1 VSGANKAAPAIADW
15 TLDGYWDLV
24 VGDGFGMVNIF
35 ERQPGSFLNFTMADV
50 ARMTDGT
57 PAKSF
62 IDAIP
67 HVVDWND
74 DGRRD
79 LILSSMGQVRLYL
92 SCENGTLLWG
102 GPFYANKSG
111 LNPIQLGSFSA
122 ATVLD
127 YNGDAD
133 LDLLVG
139 TTNFSL
145 PDTGNV
151 EYFESARNG
160 NTRTLVTDDKG
171 ELNWI
176 IVTEFIESDKNGNHF
191 GDDDGD
197 KVYFTPH
204 SIKAKKNIDIGCASP
219 QALMTESRDV
229 IVTMCRDVTLPM
241 IEKTYPVSGQQGVPI
256 NELVKIYFN
265 KPMNNNSVI
274 GSTSVFSDNPLAPNT
289 PYDFTWENNFTVLN
303 LCLNKLPLCL
313 MEKDTHYTV
322 KIRGLAQ
329 DLLGLH
335 LDGNRNGKENG
346 SPADDYVFSFHT
358 ETLDTTPP
366 TAVLTSW
373 PSSTTIVA
381 PMQVIFSGVN
391 STDNVG
397 IIYWEILTDNGVTQQ
412 RFEGPDIANA
422 TTAPIWFNVTG
433 NFCTNLTVYDAADFT
448 GNDTLC
454 LDVIGA
460 DIYPPVVDAGPNQ
473 TISIGQNITFD
484 GSNSYDN
491 VTVKANLNFTWDF
504 WNGTN
509 FATLWGMN
517 PTYNEFLTVGLYMV
531 TLTVTDEANNSA
543 ADTMFVNVTFDIPP
557 TADAGPNQAIC
568 AGSFVTLDASA
579 TTDDNPISDLTFNW
593 TFFDGSGPIFLQ
605 GIIVSHQFN
614 VGGSF
619 LITLKVTDLSGN
631 WNISTAI
638 VDVTVCIK
646 PTVQEWGPV
655 GPDHLANVT
664 VWTKFSKEM
673 MLPDLTFAF
682 SLSELA
688 SGAPVVGLSSWD
700 SITYNFT
707 FIPFAALD
715 SGTTYKAC
723 FNSSVALDIE
733 GFYLDGNGNN
743 VSEMHP
749 IDDFCWTF
757 RTANLPSVM
766 FTTPSAGAMD
776 VSVKTN
782 ISISF
787 NEPMDAGSVLS
798 SFSMTDGFTIWDD
811 SSFTPSWTPDLL
823 VFTFSGFTFDYSKTY
838 TVTIDSSLAM
848 SELGGFLDG
857 NQDGFPMGPPVDDHV
872 WSFSMEATP
881 TVTGAPTGI
890 DIPLDASIV
899 LTFNK
904 IMDWTS
910 VKSAITVKEDGTPL
924 LIDSFGVTSFDNVA
938 RTFTV
943 DPFSLLNGVPYNITL
958 SGDLVSGAKDLN
970 GNTLDGNMNSIL
982 DGSPAD
988 DYSWEFLTVAID
1000 DVPPQVVSNFPS
1012 DGVTNVPL
1020 NSAITI
1026 TFSEQMIETTFATG
1040 IAAKVNMS
1048 TFSLE
1053 PFADSVWHT
1062 ANRTVVLTPHGGL
1075 DFDTTYT
1082 IIISGDNIDG
1092 VKDLAYNPLDGD
1104 EDGIPEGSPQDDHR
1118 FTFKTPDPFPPYIVN
1133 TTPYS
1138 DEDDV
1143 EQDTNITATFDDSMD
1158 ETTLTLGNVEVRE
1171 ELSGDLV
1178 SGNLSYD
1185 SQTRTLTFNPDVNL
1199 LPARTYTVTITNVS
1213 DSDGN
1218 VIASPYVWSFTTKLD
1233 IERPT
1238 VTITYPPNGFAITRG
1253 DEVTITGTAFDDSG
1267 IQSILLQIGG
1277 GSQIDITSSY
1287 NSTDGTWSYVW
1298 DTSGFGPGGV
1308 TINATA
1314 YDMLLLQGSYEITV
1328 QLEAEEAEDIT
1339 WLILVI
1345 LAVVLAVV
1353 ATLLFFFMW
1362 RRKRG
1367 TDEDELIAEEVRK
1380 EMDEEREAE
1389 KEESGEEEDEWGEPE
1404 EVETEEETEPEDV
1417 VESGEETEP
1426 EETAEEADTEEEP
1439 EETEPPKLMKPVRRV
1454 KK

>member
-1 VSGANKAAPAIADW
+1 
-15 TLDGYWDLV
+15 
-24 VGDGFGMVNIF
+24 
-35 ERQPGSFLNFTMADV
+35 
-50 ARMTDGT
+50 
-57 PAKSF
+57 
-62 IDAIP
+62 
-67 HVVDWND
+67 
-74 DGRRD
+74 
-79 LILSSMGQVRLYL
+79 MGQVRLYL

-127 YNGDAD
+127 YNGDGD

-160 NTRTLVTDDKG
+160 DTRTLVTDDMG

-191 GDDDGD
+191 GDDPGD
-197 KVYFTPH
+197 KIYFTPV
-204 SIKAKKNIDIGCASP
+204 
-219 QALMTESRDV
+219 T
-229 IVTMCRDVTLPM
+229 VTMCRDVTLPM
-241 IEKTYPVSGQQGVPI
+241 IEKTYPASGQQDVPI
-256 NELVKIYFN
+256 NELVRIYFT
-265 KPMNNNSVI
+265 KPMNNDSVI
-274 GSTSVFSDNPLAPNT
+274 GATTVYSDNPMAPNT
-289 PYDFTWENNFTVLN
+289 PYDPLWENNNTVLT
-303 LCLNKLPLCL
+303 LCLNQQPLCL

-322 KIRGLAQ
+322 KIRGLAM

-358 ETLDTTPP
+358 ETLDKDPP
-366 TAVLTSW
+366 VAVLTNW
-373 PSSTTIVA
+373 PGTSTFIA
-381 PMQVIFSGVN
+381 PMEVLFSGVN

-397 IIYWEILTDNGVTQQ
+397 IIYWEIFTDNGIIQQ
-412 RFEGPDIANA
+412 SFDGPDIANA
-422 TTAPIWFNVTG
+422 TTSPVWFNVTG
-433 NFCTNLTVYDAADFT
+433 NFCANLTVYDAAGYT
-448 GNDTLC
+448 GNDTIC
-454 LDVIGA
+454 VDIIGG
-460 DIYPPVVDAGPNQ
+460 DIWPPVVDAGPNQ

-491 VTVKANLNFTWDF
+491 VTLQADLNFTWTF

-509 FATLWGMN
+509 FDNLWGMN

-531 TLTVTDEANNSA
+531 TLTVTDKALNSA
-543 ADTMFVNVTFDIPP
+543 ADTMFVNVTFDAPP
-557 TADAGPNQAIC
+557 IANAGPNQAVC

-593 TFFDGSGPIFLQ
+593 TFFDGTASIFLQ
-605 GIIVSHQFN
+605 GMIVSHQFM

-619 LITLKVTDLSGN
+619 LIALNVTDLYGN
-631 WNISTAI
+631 WDISTTT

-646 PTVQEWGPV
+646 PTIQEWGPV
-655 GPDHLANVT
+655 GPDHLTNVT
-664 VWTKFSKEM
+664 VWTKFSKDM
-673 MLPDLTFAF
+673 MLPEITFAF
-682 SLSELA
+682 SLSELV

-707 FIPFAALD
+707 FVPFGALN

-723 FNSSVALDIE
+723 FNSSVALDTE

-766 FTTPSAGAMD
+766 FTTPSAGEMD
-776 VSVKTN
+776 VSVKTD
-782 ISISF
+782 ISIAF
-787 NEPMDAGSVLS
+787 NEPMDATSVLA
-798 SFSMTDGFTIWDD
+798 SFSITDGFTVWDD
-811 SSFTPSWTPDLL
+811 TSFTPNWTPDLL
-823 VFTFSGFTFDYSKTY
+823 VFTFPGFNFEYSKMY

-848 SELGGFLDG
+848 SEIGGFLDG
-857 NQDGFPMGPPVDDHV
+857 NQDGFPMGPPIDDHV
-872 WSFSMEATP
+872 WSFTMEPTP
-881 TVTGAPTGI
+881 TVTGAPTAS

-910 VKSAITVKEDGTPL
+910 VKSALTIKEDGTPL
-924 LIDSFGVTSFDNVA
+924 AIDSFGLTSFDNVA

-958 SGDLVSGAKDLN
+958 SGDVTAGAKDLN
-970 GNTLDGNMNSIL
+970 GNTLDGNKNSIL
-982 DGSPAD
+982 DGSPVD
-988 DYSWEFLTVAID
+988 DYSYEFLTVAID
-1000 DVPPQVVSNFPS
+1000 DVPPQVVTNFPL
-1012 DGVTNVPL
+1012 DGTTNVPL
-1020 NSAITI
+1020 NSVITI
-1026 TFSEQMIETTFATG
+1026 TFNEQMIETTFATG

-1062 ANRTVVLTPHGGL
+1062 ANRTLVLTPHGGL
-1075 DFDTTYT
+1075 DYDTSYT

-1104 EDGIPEGSPQDDHR
+1104 KDGIPEGSPIDEHT
-1118 FTFKTPDPFPPYIVN
+1118 FIFKTPDPIPPYIVN

-1138 DEDDV
+1138 DEGDV
-1143 EQDTNITATFDDSMD
+1143 EQNTNITATFDDIMD
-1158 ETTLTLGNVEVRE
+1158 ETTLTLGNMEVRE
-1171 ELSGDLV
+1171 GLTGDLV
-1178 SGNLSYD
+1178 SGQLSYD
-1185 SQTRTLTFNPDVNL
+1185 VPTKTLTFDPDDIL
-1199 LPARTYTVTITNVS
+1199 LPARTYTVTISNVS

-1218 VIASPYVWSFTTKLD
+1218 VMTFPYIWSFTTKTD
-1233 IERPT
+1233 VDRPL
-1238 VTITYPPNGFAITRG
+1238 VAITYPPNGFTITRG
-1253 DEVTITGTAFDDSG
+1253 DEVVITGTAFDDSG

-1277 GSQIDITSSY
+1277 GSQIDVTSSY
-1287 NSTDGTWSYVW
+1287 NATDGTWSYVW
-1298 DTSGFGPGGV
+1298 DSSGYGPGGV

-1314 YDMLLLQGSYEITV
+1314 YDTLLLKGSYEITV
-1328 QLEAEEAEDIT
+1328 QVEVTAADDIT

-1345 LAVVLAVV
+1345 LAIVIAVV
-1353 ATLLFFFMW
+1353 AAVMFFFMW
-1362 RRKRG
+1362 WRRREAA
-1367 TDEDELIAEEVRK
+1367 EDELIAEEVRK
-1380 EMDEEREAE
+1380 EMDEEREA
-1389 KEESGEEEDEWGEPE
+1389 GEEESAEEKEGWEKPE
-1404 EVETEEETEPEDV
+1404 EVEAPEEEAEPEDV
-1417 VESGEETEP
+1417 VEP
-1426 EETAEEADTEEEP
+1426 EEEAEEIADETATEEEP
-1439 EETEPPKLMKPVRRV
+1439 ELTEPPKLMKPVRRV